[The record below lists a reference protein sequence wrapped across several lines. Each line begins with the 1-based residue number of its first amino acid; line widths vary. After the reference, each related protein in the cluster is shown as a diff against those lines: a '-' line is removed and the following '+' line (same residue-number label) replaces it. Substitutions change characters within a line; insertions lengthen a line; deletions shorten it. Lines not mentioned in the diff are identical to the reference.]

1 QIFYFNVTDGNC
13 TAHFTKKDI
22 TPSQTIYSPTKEYQ
36 WIYPTSS
43 QLTLY
48 ISSKTR
54 ILIGKAL
61 DSCNLAEA
69 EYSQDGKLI
78 TINHFDTLTAAKRIC
93 KKLDFS
99 PDKQWLL
106 VGLDNKCIIIPTP
119 LELSYGVKTTNQIFT
134 AYYCLRNTKEMDIL
148 TDIIQIIIGTMLDC
162 S

>member
-1 QIFYFNVTDGNC
+1 MAFFSNEILALLSSNNTLEFWKFNYKRRSLMS
-13 TAHFTKKDI
+13 KKTLI
-22 TPSQTIYSPTKEYQ
+22 KTIS
-36 WIYPTSS
+36 
-43 QLTLY
+43 L
-48 ISSKTR
+48 
-54 ILIGKAL
+54 
-61 DSCNLAEA
+61 
-69 EYSQDGKLI
+69 
-78 TINHFDTLTAAKRIC
+78 NHFDTLTAAKRIC

-162 S
+162 SHNP